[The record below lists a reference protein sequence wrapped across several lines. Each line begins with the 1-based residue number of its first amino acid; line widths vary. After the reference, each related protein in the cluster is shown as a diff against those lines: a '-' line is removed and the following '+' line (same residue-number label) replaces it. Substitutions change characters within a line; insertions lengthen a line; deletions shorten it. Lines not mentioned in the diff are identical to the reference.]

1 MHINSFALAPA
12 HDQRICL
19 WAESKNITYWEIWD
33 KNNCDEECFV
43 SKYNETPQVVFQDF
57 SIIVGQLYIIR
68 IVSFL
73 GMLKKRK
80 QNSQF

>member
-1 MHINSFALAPA
+1 MHIKSFALAPT

-19 WAESKNITYWEIWD
+19 WAESKNITYWEIWVKTTAT
-33 KNNCDEECFV
+33 KNASFQ
-43 SKYNETPQVVFQDF
+43 YNETPQVVFHDF